1 VSLPDRFHPEVRL
14 GRDRDSEVWLAT
26 DTALDRPVLARIVG
40 PSAGTERRT
49 AFAAGVRAA
58 AAVTHDH
65 LAAVYAADNGPDT
78 AYAVTEWAGGVTI
91 QDRIAAGEPIPLDD
105 FLPNASGLADAL
117 AKLHAAGV
125 VHGAIA
131 PDAVLY
137 SAAHPAK
144 LSPFAT
150 MQGDAKSDT
159 AALAATLVAGLA
171 GGATDVAPSQL
182 AEGLPRSVDG
192 ALRAARTGKID
203 AAGLAAALRSAPSP
217 AAPPP
222 RPEWNWRWVGV
233 AGGLLAIALV
243 VIVLGF
249 ALDASS
255 DSALLFPVGQAT
267 PPPTPA
273 ATTPTTVVPP
283 GAPGPVQQPEVT
295 AVGAFDPF
303 GDGAE
308 RDEDI
313 ALVLDGEAA
322 TAWRTERYFDP
333 LQLIK
338 PGVGIVFASQGSISQ
353 IIIEGSAGTAI
364 AVGWAEQPVDSFEEW
379 SLSTLATT
387 TVLGSGPT
395 AVAVPPRDGGAWLLW
410 LTDLPAQEG
419 GEYFYATIAEVRF
432 AS

>member
-1 VSLPDRFHPEVRL
+1 MSLPDRFHPEVRL
-14 GRDRDSEVWLAT
+14 GRDRESEVWLAT
-26 DTALDRPVLARIVG
+26 DTSLDRPVLARVVG
-40 PSAGTERRT
+40 PNAGPERRA

-65 LAAVYAADNGPDT
+65 LAAVYAADIGPDA

-91 QDRIAAGEPIPLDD
+91 QDRIEAGEPIPLDD
-105 FLPNASGLADAL
+105 FLPNAAGLADAL
-117 AKLHAAGV
+117 ARLHANGV

-150 MQGDAKSDT
+150 LRGDARADT

-192 ALRAARTGKID
+192 ALRAASTGKID

-222 RPEWNWRWVGV
+222 RAAWSWRWVGT
-233 AGGLLAIALV
+233 ASSLLVVALV

-255 DSALLFPVGQAT
+255 DSRLLFPVGQAT
-267 PPPTPA
+267 PPPTTA
-273 ATTPTTVVPP
+273 AAVPTTVTPP
-283 GAPGPVQQPEVT
+283 GAEGPAAQVEVT

-303 GDGAE
+303 GDGGE
-308 RDEDI
+308 RDGDI
-313 ALVLDGEAA
+313 ALVLDGQTA

-338 PGVGIVFASQGSISQ
+338 PGVGIVLASRGSVGEIA
-353 IIIEGSAGTAI
+353 IDGSAGTAVTV
-364 AVGWAEQPVDSFEEW
+364 AWAEQPADTFEGW
-379 SLSTLATT
+379 SQVAMA
-387 TVLGSGPT
+387 VLGAEPT
-395 AVAVPPRDGGAWLLW
+395 SIAVPARDGGAWLLW
-410 LTDLPAQEG
+410 FTDLPAQEG

-432 AS
+432 SS